1 MSVQQGPLDL
11 RELGG
16 SVAVVTGAANQGI
29 GWGLAQHC
37 ASLGMAV
44 AIVDLRDALCQRAAD
59 QLRELQPGAEAV
71 GIGCDVSRVTVCHAP
86 ASGRLTHAAN
96 RSRTRA
102 RWPRA
107 LPRSRPPSRPLG
119 AVFANAGVLFN
130 KTILGSSLEDWKT
143 TLNVNVLGV
152 VNTIKAFVPAMQRQ
166 PNPSVV
172 CATASVG
179 GLVRGDGGAGSYQAS
194 KHAVVAICETLSFE
208 LAARYPQ
215 IRVHVLCPCIANSAL
230 PTTSQTN
237 KAVERGELPEVT
249 EPD

>member
-1 MSVQQGPLDL
+1 MA
-11 RELGG
+11 RCAA
-16 SVAVVTGAANQGI
+16 AVEAAF
-29 GWGLAQHC
+29 
-37 ASLGMAV
+37 
-44 AIVDLRDALCQRAAD
+44 
-59 QLRELQPGAEAV
+59 PG
-71 GIGCDVSRVTVCHAP
+71 
-86 ASGRLTHAAN
+86 
-96 RSRTRA
+96 
-102 RWPRA
+102 
-107 LPRSRPPSRPLG
+107 RPLG

-152 VNTIKAFVPAMQRQ
+152 VNTVKAFVPAMQRQ
-166 PNPSVV
+166 PTPSVV

-249 EPD
+249 EHPQQPSLPRGPCSPCCPTSHPPFILRYE